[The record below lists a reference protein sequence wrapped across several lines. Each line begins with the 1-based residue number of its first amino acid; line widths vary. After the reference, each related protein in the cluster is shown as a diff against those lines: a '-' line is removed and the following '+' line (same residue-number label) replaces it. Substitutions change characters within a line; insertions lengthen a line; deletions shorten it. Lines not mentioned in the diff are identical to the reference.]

1 MSVPLAATGLGDAE
15 LVAAVAGGDREAL
28 AALYRRHAGWLAGR
42 LVARASDAGMA
53 EEALQDTFVVVWR
66 NADHFVGDGGGD
78 AGAWLWGIAWRCLA
92 TLARRRRLPLA
103 RFDQEAD
110 DEAAGWPGPE
120 EEALAGEFRDRLLAA
135 VELLPEAQR
144 KVLRA
149 VVFEGRTMAQHAGA
163 EGVAVG
169 TIKSR
174 LSRARTALREVLEL

>member
-1 MSVPLAATGLGDAE
+1 VTVPLTATGLGDAE
-15 LVAAVAGGDREAL
+15 LVAAVAAGDKEAL

-53 EEALQDTFVVVWR
+53 EEALQDTFVAVWR
-66 NADHFVGDGGGD
+66 HAGHYDGSGD

-92 TLARRRRLPLA
+92 SLARRRRLPLA
-103 RFDQEAD
+103 RFDQAVE
-110 DEAAGWPGPE
+110 EQAGWPGPE
-120 EEALAGEFRDRLLAA
+120 EEALAGEFRERLLAA
-135 VELLPEAQR
+135 VERLPEAQR

-149 VVFEGRTMAQHAGA
+149 VVFQGHTMAQHAGA

-174 LSRARTALREVLEL
+174 LSRARTALKEVLEL